1 MPSKQSSDSE
11 ITGGALLD
19 TQKQHDKTLLNDTH
33 GWFHRIFVNE
43 AILTSLLILCFIGVA
58 YTNFAS
64 VRSYHYWLWMIPVFA
79 VAAIT
84 SEWSRYKRHEIKG
97 YRFIRQQI
105 LHWLAVFLAIKSIFL
120 LNQMGRFNNDVT
132 ALSLMITFSLS
143 TFIAG
148 IYIGWRFLV
157 LGLFISLATLLIAY
171 LEVYIWVL
179 IPIAIGIVIVAIS
192 VAWWEFRKL

>member
-1 MPSKQSSDSE
+1 MTRNADKSKDIS
-11 ITGGALLD
+11 
-19 TQKQHDKTLLNDTH
+19 KLNNRH

-43 AILTSLLILCFIGVA
+43 AILSSLLILCFIGVA

-79 VAAIT
+79 IASII
-84 SEWSRYKRHEIKG
+84 SEWSRYKRHTIDG
-97 YRFIRQQI
+97 YHFIRQQV
-105 LHWLAVFLAIKSIFL
+105 LHWSAVFLAIKVIFM
-120 LNQMGRFNNDVT
+120 LNELGRFNNDVT
-132 ALSLMITFSLS
+132 SLSVMITLALS

-171 LEVYIWVL
+171 LETYVWVL
-179 IPIAIGIVIVAIS
+179 IPIAVGIVLTGVAIT
-192 VAWWEFRKL
+192 WWEFKKL